1 MRLFAAIAA
10 VALLAG
16 ALPTGALADGTS
28 PIHLKLSVTRHARI
42 VHHRWRHGHRR
53 PVYRAAV
60 TPQVPIYFAWN
71 IPATSNPGYD
81 RAMVLL
87 LHSPAV
93 SGIYT
98 DDPGYP
104 ATPVVNGVAPYQRD
118 VCCGVFQYDGTTG
131 EYIQLSQAD
140 AAHAIRPPG
149 DVPIPAPP
157 P

>member
-16 ALPTGALADGTS
+16 ALPIAAHADGTS
-28 PIHLKLSVTRHARI
+28 PIHLKLTVTRHARV
-42 VHHRWRHGHRR
+42 VHHQRWHSRR
-53 PVYRAAV
+53 VRRIAV
-60 TPQVPIYFAWN
+60 APQVPIYFAWN

-87 LHSPAV
+87 LRSPAV

-104 ATPVVNGVAPYQRD
+104 ATPVVTGVAPYQRD
-118 VCCGVFQYDGTTG
+118 ACCAVFQYDSTTG

-140 AAHAIRPPG
+140 AAHAAVPPG